1 MLKITNGM
9 SSDDSQQLNFDDI
22 DMTMDDFP
30 DFGKVSSYPYV
41 LVITNTAHFEPFFTV
56 LTLN

>member
-1 MLKITNGM
+1 MLKFTIGM

-30 DFGKVSSYPYV
+30 DFGKESSY
-41 LVITNTAHFEPFFTV
+41 ICISDHENCSF
-56 LTLN
+56 

>member
-1 MLKITNGM
+1 M